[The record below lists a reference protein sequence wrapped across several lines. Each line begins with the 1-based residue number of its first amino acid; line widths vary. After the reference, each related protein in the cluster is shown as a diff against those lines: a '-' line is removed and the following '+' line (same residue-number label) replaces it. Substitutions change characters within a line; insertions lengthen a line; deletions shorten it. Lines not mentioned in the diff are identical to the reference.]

1 MNGAASKKSRETATT
16 QIKEENK
23 TNRKPNMAA
32 LSMKR
37 LFLATGLLFLAS
49 FVTKAASSE
58 DFYECLPGMPK
69 AGGKYS

>member
-1 MNGAASKKSRETATT
+1 
-16 QIKEENK
+16 
-23 TNRKPNMAA
+23 MAA

-49 FVTKAASSE
+49 FVTKAASTDE

>member
-1 MNGAASKKSRETATT
+1 
-16 QIKEENK
+16 
-23 TNRKPNMAA
+23 MAA

-49 FVTKAASSE
+49 FVTKAASTE